1 MVLNLALVIS
11 GDAAGGKQAAREMRT
26 EVQGLGTDAAATSRA
41 MQAANDQATAS
52 ARRAIDA
59 LTAQTAAERNLRSVI
74 DQRLGI
80 SGNVSRIGDP
90 FAQAAGRGA
99 DVAAY
104 GQELDRLR
112 ARYNPLFAA
121 IQQYRTFQAEIR
133 ADYARGVI
141 SSEEYAAA
149 LSRERQATLANITV
163 LKARQATL
171 AGSGVASSGAVRA
184 AGFSAGQQVQDIGV
198 MAAMGMPISSIAF
211 GQGPQLATAI
221 QQGGGWA
228 VLKEGMMSLV
238 QPSMLITIGLTAAA
252 AAAIKFSTTVL
263 DGGKGVEEVLERHKQ
278 LVDQIAAAYPHAAA
292 AAKEYQNYAERLPQT
307 EVAAGIVED
316 IKTLT
321 AQYAASRQSLID
333 SLSVA
338 AADAEDFGAENA
350 KKFGVLSDRLQSG
363 AASAYN
369 LRDEIS
375 KIEIDPNLS
384 KVAKELVTTLA
395 DGARELARIQGGID
409 ASEAAY
415 QTFRGGPL
423 GARNDAAAA
432 LQKYNADRVAALR
445 ELQQDRDVKFD
456 RLYAVSPVDQAKAAR
471 KAEEANRKSGESPEV
486 QKYRED
492 TAAAL
497 AYAQAQ
503 KVLDDAQKAR
513 ARSLDQ
519 TMASARLDLTLIDQ
533 TTAATEAARMQFQL
547 ESQIREEAARNNTQ
561 VDQAELDRVERLSA
575 AYGELVAA
583 KQAADFIKGQIDSLT
598 NLRLETLLVGQN
610 ETVRARAKAELEAEL
625 QIRKLGIDVYGERA
639 EIMRRSAERSADLT
653 AELRK
658 QADAWATIS
667 DAAGDGID
675 RLVDSAANGFKDI
688 DDALEEI
695 GRDLLKTSLQMAVG
709 NPLKN
714 WLTGSDLPEL
724 GDVKNMGGFLGRL
737 FGRSPTDPAAAVSS
751 ALAGQSAAMMNV
763 QAAVVNINGA
773 GLGGGLGDNV
783 SRLLGGANDNYA
795 PGAVT
800 RAPLA
805 DIGET
810 AFKAAGVTKT
820 GIPLSQIGAQGLVA
834 KVNSAYADR
843 FQGLLNDL
851 SAAGYPI
858 KSLGEGGY
866 SYRNVAGS
874 SNLSNH
880 AFGNAIDINPRQNP
894 WAVGAKGNFGQYGID
909 PDALARKN
917 GLFWGGNWNKSD
929 AMHFQVDK
937 TAQSLDKLAT
947 SSTNVSDSLTNGLG
961 KLGQS
966 LGGGGPAAS
975 LAQLGSP
982 DFKANTTLSAILG
995 DNRPGAGQAAGN
1007 GWFGG
1012 IFDFIPK
1019 LLEGILGFIPKLL
1032 QGLFSFIPNMLGG
1045 IFSFDGGGYTGAGP
1059 RDKPAG
1065 VVHKGEIVWS
1075 QDDIRNAGGEHVVE
1089 AMRLGRRGYASGGV
1103 VEGGYPMSA
1112 RGAASGSAGY
1122 VSAQSEAPQINIY
1135 PQAGVET
1142 KTRKRKGPRGG
1153 DVTDIIASAVKQ
1165 SVADG
1170 DLDSTLGG
1178 RFGIQPVRARR
1189 GTL

>member
-1 MVLNLALVIS
+1 MALNLALVIS
-11 GDAAGGKQAAREMRT
+11 GDSAGAKQATRETRT

-41 MQAANDQATAS
+41 IQAANDQATAS

-80 SGNVSRIGDP
+80 SGNVARVGDP
-90 FAQAAGRGA
+90 FTQAAGRGA

-133 ADYARGVI
+133 ADHARGVI

-149 LSRERQATLANITV
+149 LGRERQATLANIAA
-163 LKARQATL
+163 LKGRQAAM
-171 AGSGVASSGAVRA
+171 AGAGGVSAGASRA
-184 AGFSAGQQVQDIGV
+184 AGFSAGQQVQDVAV

-211 GQGPQLATAI
+211 GQGPQLATAM

-228 VLKEGMMSLV
+228 VLKEGLMSLV
-238 QPSMLITIGLTAAA
+238 NPTTLITIGLTAAA
-252 AAAIKFSTTVL
+252 AAAIKFGMNLNSSNPEAEEFSHWLEKIGTDANTTADFLAKVNAEIGKMPTTIDVNRFSRGGEAYLNEQKAQLANPLAVAAGFEGNLNDPKFVETYNLIDKVIGQLRTESFDNLEDLYRDL
-263 DGGKGVEEVLERHKQ
+263 DRIVTVRPDLQKMAETWLTLGENIVKAREALDRADLERHGMGAWQ
-278 LVDQIAAAYPHAAA
+278 PRNGQAMTDYLAGNVERLRQMQIDRDVSLQQIYAQSPAEKAAA
-292 AAKEYQNYAERLPQT
+292 AR
-307 EVAAGIVED
+307 AA
-316 IKTLT
+316 
-321 AQYAASRQSLID
+321 
-333 SLSVA
+333 
-338 AADAEDFGAENA
+338 
-350 KKFGVLSDRLQSG
+350 
-363 AASAYN
+363 
-369 LRDEIS
+369 
-375 KIEIDPNLS
+375 
-384 KVAKELVTTLA
+384 
-395 DGARELARIQGGID
+395 
-409 ASEAAY
+409 EAA
-415 QTFRGGPL
+415 
-423 GARNDAAAA
+423 
-432 LQKYNADRVAALR
+432 K
-445 ELQQDRDVKFD
+445 
-456 RLYAVSPVDQAKAAR
+456 PVDGK
-471 KAEEANRKSGESPEV
+471 ESSEV
-486 QKYRED
+486 RQYREA
-492 TAAAL
+492 TAATL

-503 KVLDDAQKAR
+503 KSLDDAQKAR

-519 TMASARLDLTLIDQ
+519 TMASARLDLALIGQ

-547 ESQIREEAARNNTQ
+547 EAQIREEAARNNTK
-561 VDQAELDRVERLSA
+561 VDQEELDRVERLSA
-575 AYGELVAA
+575 AYGELVAV
-583 KQAADFIKGQIDSLT
+583 KQAADFIKGQIDNLT
-598 NLRLETLLVGQN
+598 NLRLELLLVGQN
-610 ETVRARAKAELEAEL
+610 ETARARAKAQLEAEL
-625 QIRKLGIDVYGERA
+625 QIRKLGIDAYGEEA
-639 EIMRRSAERSADLT
+639 EMMRRNAEQSADLT
-653 AELRK
+653 AELKK
-658 QADAWATIS
+658 QADAWQTIS
-667 DAAGDGID
+667 DAAGSGID

-688 DDALEEI
+688 DDALEEV
-695 GRDLLKTSLQMAVG
+695 GKDLLKTSLQMAVA

-724 GDVKNMGGFLGRL
+724 GDVKGMGGFLGRL
-737 FGRSPTDPAAAVSS
+737 FGRSPTDPASAVSS
-751 ALAGQSAAMMNV
+751 VLAGQSTAMMNV
-763 QAAVVNINGA
+763 QAAVVNINGG

-858 KSLGEGGY
+858 RSLGEGGY
-866 SYRNVAGS
+866 SFRNVAGS

-880 AFGNAIDINPRQNP
+880 AFGNALDINPRQNP
-894 WAVGAKGNFGQYGID
+894 WAVGAKGNFAQYGID

-947 SSTNVSDSLTNGLG
+947 SSTTTAQNLSSGLG
-961 KLGQS
+961 KLGDALNQFPAAPS
-966 LGGGGPAAS
+966 GGSGLLGNLLGGLSSAFS
-975 LAQLGSP
+975 GSR
-982 DFKANTTLSAILG
+982 AYNWLSA
-995 DNRPGAGQAAGN
+995 NPGGY
-1007 GWFGG
+1007 
-1012 IFDFIPK
+1012 I
-1019 LLEGILGFIPKLL
+1019 
-1032 QGLFSFIPNMLGG
+1032 GLYA
-1045 IFSFDGGGYTGAGP
+1045 DGGWTGYGP
-1059 RDKPAG
+1059 KDKPAG
-1065 VVHKGEIVWS
+1065 VVHAGEIVWS
-1075 QDDIRNAGGEHVVE
+1075 QDDIRRAGGPNVVE
-1089 AMRLGRRGYASGGV
+1089 AMRLGRRGYAAGGV
-1103 VEGGYPMSA
+1103 VEGGYPMAA

-1122 VSAQSEAPQINIY
+1122 GAAQSEAPQINIY
-1135 PQAGVET
+1135 PQAGTEA

-1153 DVTDIIASAVKQ
+1153 DVTDIIVSAVKQ

-1178 RFGIQPVRARR
+1178 RFGVQPVKARR